1 MDSSRSHGGADAEDT
16 DELLYTDLSVSRSDF
31 DPEPLRP
38 DHCDLLLDAI
48 DAQLGQ
54 LQVQTQKHQ
63 DIFKKP
69 VCRDAA
75 LQWSQSPSKDTGLG
89 STMQTND
96 APMSCLDLIHSPV
109 TEQRLDCRRSPE
121 SQEETEDMSDIR
133 TRIKE
138 DVESHREEV
147 MWRLQRLLGDS
158 CKENTLTET
167 RPPTD
172 SVCTEDFVRRFREE
186 MVEVALPR
194 SNVPQWDKEEDTER
208 TEISDRDTRQSE
220 QKGQSVCAVDG
231 SSTPGKSTKETASV
245 HYSLSKKTS
254 QRRQELDE
262 CPLHNFTVNVANI
275 NEKTPNGRDGRRWRP
290 LIQYITGSD
299 DSSTDTHTQ
308 EESEPQSTS
317 VHSSTFGEEQK
328 RSRKALH
335 KKRQTYRLVCS
346 VGDEDKDTDEE
357 TSRFGGSFERT
368 LETMQWMKMK
378 ERLNHLR
385 QKCEREE
392 ETLKMKRTQF
402 RDIELCL
409 SELRQRRKHAL
420 QELERLSA
428 EMNQMET
435 EKQNMELFLEER
447 RLQCDS
453 ISGHVEE
460 LQMQRESF
468 LIDVRDMEEELA
480 NLGQHKKSLRDGPF
494 KEKNSVIVMS
504 VLEREELERQ
514 LDQSK
519 TALFAEQ
526 RRAREKLESMQESLE
541 QTREALQRAT
551 ESESSL
557 RHSCARLQDKQT
569 QKKEKIQAL
578 EARVG
583 ELQAERGQ
591 CQLRVVTL
599 EKMLAQKELQ
609 MLTVQEQHGALQAER
624 DGLKG
629 ALRHLESQ
637 HCTAQREAREHT
649 YQIMESVE
657 VTFTCDLGFLQLKD
671 DEVKKLQISLEQQRE
686 QAKNREE
693 ELHKDNSEKVHKAV
707 EEERRRWEA
716 ERVEAVQVHCGRLE
730 EKNSKSVERVKS
742 ELQQE
747 KNKTLTLQHKV
758 LELKKRMQELE
769 RAPGGA
775 APVEETDDSGPR
787 RSTERETGDRG
798 APRQALCVAEKEAGR
813 LRVVLEDR
821 ESSYNRITAELE
833 QQHRLWAQE
842 LRAECQHLHLLL
854 EQKSGAKLSP
864 VPLPVSPTEAEAL
877 TSLRALREQ
886 VEHVI
891 THLHQELHSQQLN
904 TEQLRKHKERELGMQ
919 REQLRMESD
928 QARDSLKERLI
939 QEHIEELSSLTRAHV
954 SEGGGVAASL
964 RKQLK
969 AKDLELRQLQ
979 RSMSEWKEQTTARLA
994 CKFEEEL
1001 TVELE
1006 RKTKIQGRERKS
1018 EKAEGGEEMAPKATE
1033 TQNSIFCPSLHV
1045 VVDSAASRSPSDVA
1059 SFKLLRFLQTRVKQL
1074 RLENQAYHWNPSPPH
1089 TVAVDLSGSYLSTI
1103 TQGQDSVSQVIN
1115 QDLLKLR
1122 K

>member
-16 DELLYTDLSVSRSDF
+16 EELLYTDLNVSRSDF

-121 SQEETEDMSDIR
+121 SQEETEDMSDVR
-133 TRIKE
+133 TRIRE

-147 MWRLQRLLGDS
+147 MWRLQGLLGDA

-172 SVCTEDFVRRFREE
+172 SICTEDFVRRFREE

-194 SNVPQWDKEEDTER
+194 SIVPQRDKEEDTER

-220 QKGQSVCAVDG
+220 QKGQSVCVVDG

-254 QRRQELDE
+254 QRRQELDD
-262 CPLHNFTVNVANI
+262 CPPHNFRGNVANI

-290 LIQYITGSD
+290 LIQSITGSD

-346 VGDEDKDTDEE
+346 VGDEDTDER
-357 TSRFGGSFERT
+357 TS
-368 LETMQWMKMK
+368 ETMQWMKMK

-392 ETLKMKRTQF
+392 ETLRMKMTQF
-402 RDIELCL
+402 RDVELCL

-447 RLQCDS
+447 RSECDS
-453 ISGHVEE
+453 ISCHVEE

-468 LIDVRDMEEELA
+468 LIDIRDMEEELA
-480 NLGQHKKSLRDGPF
+480 TLGQRKKSLRDGPF
-494 KEKNSVIVMS
+494 KEKENSVIVMS

-514 LDQSK
+514 LDHSK

-541 QTREALQRAT
+541 QTREELQRAT

-557 RHSCARLQDKQT
+557 RHSCARLQEKQT

-591 CQLRVVTL
+591 CQLRAVTL

-609 MLTVQEQHGALQAER
+609 LLTVQEQHGALQAER

-629 ALRHLESQ
+629 ALRHLKNQ

-649 YQIMESVE
+649 YQIM
-657 VTFTCDLGFLQLKD
+657 LKE

-686 QAKNREE
+686 QAEKREE

-730 EKNSKSVERVKS
+730 EKNRKSVERVKS

-747 KNKTLTLQHKV
+747 KSKTLTLQHKV
-758 LELKKRMQELE
+758 SELKKRMQELE
-769 RAPGGA
+769 RDTCAQQREQESLLT
-775 APVEETDDSGPR
+775 VICKSLKEEHQAELLRLKKQTTQER
-787 RSTERETGDRG
+787 RGTEVRLE
-798 APRQALCVAEKEAGR
+798 QAVCVAEKEAGR
-813 LRVVLEDR
+813 LRVMLEDR

-854 EQKSGAKLSP
+854 EQSGAKLGP

-886 VEHVI
+886 LEHVI

-919 REQLRMESD
+919 REQLRMEND

-939 QEHIEELSSLTRAHV
+939 QEHIEELSSLTRTHV
-954 SEGGGVAASL
+954 SEGGGGVAASL

-1006 RKTKIQGRERKS
+1006 RCKTKLLRGRKTKIQGRERIS
-1018 EKAEGGEEMAPKATE
+1018 EKAEGGEEMAPKAKE

-1103 TQGQDSVSQVIN
+1103 PQGQDSVSQVIN
-1115 QDLLKLR
+1115 QDLLK
-1122 K
+1122 